1 MKIGV
6 GSDFVVFNVYLR
18 VCMHACL
25 CDRKRERKR
34 DRTGEWVTEREDMDL
49 HVTVSKVLRHL
60 KPDLV
65 YSYVYTAPPLS
76 RSLPPPLVGEKVTE
90 GETCLHSAVRIYSA
104 WAY

>member
-90 GETCLHSAVRIYSA
+90 GET
-104 WAY
+104 